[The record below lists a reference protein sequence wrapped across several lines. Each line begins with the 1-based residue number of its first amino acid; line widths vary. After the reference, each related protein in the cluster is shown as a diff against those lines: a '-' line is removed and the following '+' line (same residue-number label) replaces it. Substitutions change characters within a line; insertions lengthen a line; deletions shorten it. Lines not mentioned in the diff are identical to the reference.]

1 MRHYKL
7 PDNNSLQFQR
17 GIAFFF
23 VFALVMPDSSPNG
36 LFEFSS
42 HIFHAELPLP
52 PFLFLSLSLSL
63 SAIILKLYY
72 LFIPTFYVAGAGGRN
87 NGSAETGTNPGVT

>member
-52 PFLFLSLSLSL
+52 PFLF
-63 SAIILKLYY
+63 
-72 LFIPTFYVAGAGGRN
+72 AGAGGRN

>member
-23 VFALVMPDSSPNG
+23 VFALVIPDSPPNS
-36 LFEFSS
+36 LFEFST
-42 HIFHAELPLP
+42 HTFHAK
-52 PFLFLSLSLSL
+52 LSLSLSLFL

-72 LFIPTFYVAGAGGRN
+72 LFILTFYVAETGGRN
-87 NGSAETGTNPGVT
+87 NGSVETGTNPGVT